1 MRSADAP
8 GVISASVSGMSIAQM
23 GLDVTADDIANVG
36 TTGYRPAR
44 VDAASLPAQAGATVI
59 AAPRSAQQPAPG
71 MSGTDLAEEMPAL
84 AIAGATYAANAV
96 AVRAQD
102 ETTGSLVDVL
112 A

>member
-1 MRSADAP
+1 
-8 GVISASVSGMSIAQM
+8 MSIAQM

-59 AAPRSAQQPAPG
+59 ATPRSAQEPAAG
-71 MSGTDLAEEMPAL
+71 MSGTDLAEELPAI
-84 AIAGATYAANAV
+84 AVAGATYAANAA
-96 AVRAQD
+96 AVRVQD

>member
-1 MRSADAP
+1 M
-8 GVISASVSGMSIAQM
+8 SGMSIAQM

-59 AAPRSAQQPAPG
+59 ATPRSAQEPAPG
-71 MSGTDLAEEMPAL
+71 MSGTDLAEELPAL
-84 AIAGATYAANAV
+84 VMAGATYGANAAAIRV
-96 AVRAQD
+96 QD
-102 ETTGSLVDVL
+102 ETTRSLVDVL